1 MPRTSQKKH
10 SSPQSLNAA
19 VKSICDIMRRSN
31 CAGALQYVPEL
42 TWILFL
48 RILDEREA
56 KESEESKAQNI
67 SFTPTLVAPF
77 RWRDWAAPKS
87 PMREDKSADVFKF
100 VHERLLPEL
109 KALKDKPNATAKQRV
124 VSEIMSGV
132 ERSRIDSG
140 KNFKDVLDKVHEIS
154 NVTVDDTHVFTLS
167 QVYEGL
173 LLKMGERGND
183 GGQFFTPREVIRAM
197 VRVVDPQIGK
207 TVYDPGCGTGGFLAQ
222 SFEYMRNKA
231 GEKISAVDLE
241 TLKHR
246 TFYGREKDNV
256 VYPIGLANLV
266 LHGIDDPHI
275 WHGNSLSQISTY
287 GGLFEGAP
295 KFFDYVLMNPPF
307 GGKEGKEA
315 QTPYEYKT
323 GATQVLFI
331 QNVLQSMKPGS
342 RCGIVLDE
350 GVLFRVDAEAFV
362 QTKRKLLEENDV
374 YCIVSLPGG
383 VFSSAGAGVKTN
395 LVFFDKGKQTERIWY
410 YDLSDIKVGK
420 KTPLTLTHFDE
431 FYRLL
436 PDRAD
441 SERSWTVNFAER
453 LQAALAEA
461 QPFREKATE
470 LNAVAKQLE
479 GDLFV
484 LKKAKPPHPEDHRE
498 RVQTAESKWKAAVR
512 EVREL
517 ENKATTIENTVYD
530 LKAVNPHRVV
540 EEDTRTPLEII
551 DAIQAK
557 DREATEALSRLRSLI
572 AGNGAK
578 V

>member
-1 MPRTSQKKH
+1 MARSAKKH
-10 SSPQSLNAA
+10 ASPQSLNAA

-48 RILDEREA
+48 RILDEHEA
-56 KESEESKAQNI
+56 RESEEAEALNVA
-67 SFTPTLVAPF
+67 FVPTLEAPF

-87 PMREDKSADVFKF
+87 PMREDKNAGVWAF

-109 KALKDKPNATAKQRV
+109 KTLKDKPGATARQKV

-132 ERSRIDSG
+132 DRSRIDSE
-140 KNFKDVLDKVHEIS
+140 KNFLDVLDKVHEIS
-154 NVTVDDTHVFTLS
+154 SASVDDTHVFTLS

-197 VRVVDPQIGK
+197 VRVVDPRIGK

-222 SFEYMRNKA
+222 AFEYMRAQA
-231 GEKISAVDLE
+231 GERISAVELD

-246 TFYGREKDNV
+246 TFCGREKDNV

-266 LHGIDDPHI
+266 LHGIDEPHI
-275 WHGNSLSQISTY
+275 WHGNALSQIPVY
-287 GGLFEGAP
+287 GGLFAGAP
-295 KFFDYVLMNPPF
+295 QFFDYVLMNPPF

-331 QNVLQSMKPGS
+331 LNVLQSMKPGS

-362 QTKRKLLEENDV
+362 QTKRKLLEECDV

-395 LVFFDKGKQTERIWY
+395 LVFFDKGRQTERIWY
-410 YDLSDIKVGK
+410 YDLSHIKVGK
-420 KTPLTLTHFDE
+420 KTPLTLAHFDE
-431 FYRLL
+431 FFQLL
-436 PDRAD
+436 PQRQE
-441 SERSWTVNFAER
+441 SENSWTIDFAAKLQRALEEARPLREKAAVLAIEAER
-453 LQAALAEA
+453 LDNEVRALRKAEVAKDKISSALEQQKSAAREA
-461 QPFREKATE
+461 RETE
-470 LNAVAKQLE
+470 AKAVAME
-479 GDLFV
+479 
-484 LKKAKPPHPEDHRE
+484 
-498 RVQTAESKWKAAVR
+498 AA
-512 EVREL
+512 
-517 ENKATTIENTVYD
+517 VYD
-530 LKAVNPHRVV
+530 LKAVNPNRRV
-540 EEDTRTPLEII
+540 EEDLRTPAEII
-551 DAIQAK
+551 DVIEGK
-557 DREATEALSRLRSLI
+557 GREADAALSRLRSLLS
-572 AGNGAK
+572 A
-578 V
+578 